1 MAEKK
6 GKLTPFQEEMAKAY
20 KKVLEYKTICEAN
33 VVSLLWKNTD
43 FLYSYDRLK
52 LDDFNVNMWK
62 VYWQIAHDVVIKEKK
77 TLDEINV
84 NFYLEKHKKLKEKY
98 LQYGGFDKISQTYEY
113 IKESD
118 MEGYVDE
125 LAKWNATIKLIKR
138 KFPIYERINEFV
150 DMKAEDI
157 YDEYEALLN
166 DVFINVE
173 GEVKSYSI
181 SEGLDELIDELD
193 EGVAIG
199 MPYND
204 MDMLN
209 KETGGQYK
217 GSITLV
223 GGLSNVGKS
232 TFVRTTTIPSALKYD
247 EKLIIMLNEDGRKK
261 WQRELMVWVA
271 NNIYKE
277 DLQKYTVRD
286 GNYTEETKSLLLK
299 CAQWIR
305 DKDEAGII
313 RLIPFKKY
321 KTATACKIINK
332 YASMGVN
339 YFILDTFKQ
348 DAGKVSANTWLEMQQ
363 AMVDIN
369 DVVKPESKNVH
380 ITVTFQLAKTSARQ
394 RFYTQ
399 DNIGVAKNIIDPAST
414 CIMVRNLFDD
424 EYSGGKSELKVFRL
438 EGKNG
443 RTEIP
448 VKLDQKKKY
457 QILFVVK
464 NREGEANRY
473 QIVVEHDMSRNMLKE
488 VGICHVP
495 MDF

>member
-1 MAEKK
+1 MADKK
-6 GKLTPFQEEMAKAY
+6 PKLTPFQEETAKAY
-20 KKVLEYKTICEAN
+20 KKVIEYKTICEAN
-33 VVSLLWKNTD
+33 VVSLLWKNQD
-43 FLYSYDRLK
+43 FIYSYDRLC
-52 LDDFNVNMWK
+52 LEDFHVNMWK
-62 VYWQIAHDVVIKEKK
+62 VFWQIAYDVVIKENK

-98 LQYGGFDKISQTYEY
+98 EEYGGFQKISLTHEY
-113 IKESD
+113 VKSED
-118 MEGYVDE
+118 MEGYADE
-125 LAKWNATIKLIKR
+125 LAKWNAVIKLLKR
-138 KFPIYERINEFV
+138 KFPVYDKISQFV
-150 DMKAEDI
+150 DMKADDI
-157 YDEYEALLN
+157 YNEYEALLN

-173 GEVKSYSI
+173 GEIKSYSI
-181 SEGLDELIDELD
+181 SEGLEELIDELND
-193 EGVAIG
+193 GVAIG

-204 MDMLN
+204 MKMLN

-232 TFVRTTTIPSALKYD
+232 TFVRTTSIPSALQYD
-247 EKLIIMLNEDGRKK
+247 ERLIIMLNEDGKKK

-277 DLQKYTVRD
+277 DLQKYVVRD
-286 GNYTEETKSLLLK
+286 GNYTQETKELLLK
-299 CAQWIR
+299 CAKWIR
-305 DKDEAGII
+305 EKDERGII

-321 KTATACKIINK
+321 RTATACKVINK

-339 YFILDTFKQ
+339 YFVLDTFKQ

-369 DVVKPESKNVH
+369 DVVKPESKDVH

-394 RFYTQ
+394 RYYTQ

-414 CIMVRNLFDD
+414 CIMIRNIFDD
-424 EYSGGKSELKVFRL
+424 EYSGERNELKVYRL

-448 VKLDQKKKY
+448 VKLDRDKKY
-457 QILFVVK
+457 QILFIVK

-473 QIVVEHDMSRNMLKE
+473 QIVVEHDMSRNVLKE
-488 VGICHVP
+488 VGLTHVP